1 MTGMRGLG
9 VRGEQWALAGTLVL
23 AVVLGLCLLHGA
35 TGGAHHDEIS
45 PDLCTGLFLLA
56 FVVTLVF
63 LAEVGALPADPLR
76 AVLAVSRH
84 LLDPPPK
91 RGSLPQSIS

>member
-1 MTGMRGLG
+1 MTGMRGLAIIRGGWRVVG
-9 VRGEQWALAGTLVL
+9 VVTLALA
-23 AVVLGLCLLHGA
+23 LGLCLFHGA
-35 TGGAHHDEIS
+35 MAGAHHDEIS
-45 PDLCTGLFLLA
+45 PDLCAGLFLMA

-76 AVLAVSRH
+76 AALAVSPL

-91 RGSLPQSIS
+91 HASLP

>member
-1 MTGMRGLG
+1 MTSMRGLK
-9 VRGEQWALAGTLVL
+9 VRGEGWVLVGIVALAL
-23 AVVLGLCLLHGA
+23 ALGLCLFHGA
-35 TGGAHHDEIS
+35 MAGAHHDEIS
-45 PDLCTGLFLLA
+45 PDLCAGLFLLA

-76 AVLAVSRH
+76 AVLAVSPH

-91 RGSLPQSIS
+91 RASLP